1 MNIAATASADWL
13 NDLPLT
19 PGPPDLRM
27 GTRALDIAEWLPV
40 DALTPSELKLRREIL
55 AEHGTSV
62 ARMVPGHE
70 RGIDELLSLVEIHLG
85 DRLDRSAGSPME
97 QLAVSVP
104 DDVLVM
110 WRDEKNWR
118 LVGGTLLFP
127 NHWTL
132 DEKIGKTLADIHGPV
147 NGYDE
152 LLEARM
158 DRFFDKLSP
167 ARPVVR
173 RNWFFH
179 DNPTFFA
186 PTRQDHIPIEDPDDA
201 GRLYVRSEWQTLRRL
216 AFSNLIIFTVKT
228 QVAPISELKA
238 RSRVVEQMR
247 IFLESASQRSL
258 ENKGALTRSQAI
270 LEYLTR

>member
-1 MNIAATASADWL
+1 MASADWL

-70 RGIDELLSLVEIHLG
+70 RGIEELLSLVEIHLG
-85 DRLDRSAGSPME
+85 DRLDRSSGSPME

-118 LVGGTLLFP
+118 LVGGALLFP

-132 DEKIGKTLADIHGPV
+132 DAKIGKTLADIHGPV

-152 LLEARM
+152 LLETRM

-167 ARPVVR
+167 ARPVAR

-179 DNPTFFA
+179 DDPTFYK
-186 PTRQDHIPIEDPDDA
+186 PTRENHKPIEDPDA
-201 GRLYVRSEWQTLRRL
+201 AVGLFVRSEWQTLRRL

-228 QVAPISELKA
+228 QVAPIAELKA
-238 RSRVVEQMR
+238 RAAVAEQMCV
-247 IFLESASQRSL
+247 FLESASERSL
-258 ENKGALTRSQAI
+258 ENKDALTRNQAI
-270 LEYLTR
+270 LDYLQR